1 MRVFEADFDVKKELT
16 PERMLRSEEMV
27 WNINNQAISIYDRKA
42 LLDFR
47 QSAIEDKNWQ
57 SVKTSNQ
64 VLLELDFLEKRI
76 IMDAYP
82 STLQIEHSS
91 FCNAECI
98 MCSHAF
104 TKNHNAHNLSL
115 ELFSKIEYLLPYVV
129 NVTLHGVGEAF
140 INTNITHF
148 IDKYHEYDIKLN
160 GNTNA
165 SVMSTAVT
173 DAIAKSFSSISVSCD
188 AGTAYTYEHIRKGLK
203 FETFKENVIILREAA
218 PRLHIRMATVIM
230 RQNILELEEI
240 VRLASELQFDDI
252 IFTDVTTQK
261 LLGNEKD
268 GIQYY
273 RASLKENI
281 EKAKKMGKKLHINV
295 IVPNILCFEDDSNCK
310 TDELDVQAEPMY
322 KKSEFYERLHTKY
335 SHFDSEPHIVATME
349 NYVVASKY
357 ACEGICD
364 HLLEKPFIDSE
375 GNVFPCCI
383 DWVHT
388 LGNIKNSDFE
398 GIWNGEV
405 IQGIR
410 KMFYSGKLP
419 KYCVGC
425 IFLRNQ
431 INCKRIK
438 ILNMDRDFNCNSF
451 DDIIVNI

>member
-1 MRVFEADFDVKKELT
+1 
-16 PERMLRSEEMV
+16 
-27 WNINNQAISIYDRKA
+27 
-42 LLDFR
+42 
-47 QSAIEDKNWQ
+47 
-57 SVKTSNQ
+57 
-64 VLLELDFLEKRI
+64 
-76 IMDAYP
+76 
-82 STLQIEHSS
+82 
-91 FCNAECI
+91 
-98 MCSHAF
+98 
-104 TKNHNAHNLSL
+104 
-115 ELFSKIEYLLPYVV
+115 
-129 NVTLHGVGEAF
+129 
-140 INTNITHF
+140 
-148 IDKYHEYDIKLN
+148 
-160 GNTNA
+160 
-165 SVMSTAVT
+165 
-173 DAIAKSFSSISVSCD
+173 
-188 AGTAYTYEHIRKGLK
+188 
-203 FETFKENVIILREAA
+203 
-218 PRLHIRMATVIM
+218 
-230 RQNILELEEI
+230 
-240 VRLASELQFDDI
+240 
-252 IFTDVTTQK
+252 
-261 LLGNEKD
+261 
-268 GIQYY
+268 
-273 RASLKENI
+273 
-281 EKAKKMGKKLHINV
+281 MGKKLHINV

>member
-148 IDKYHEYDIKLN
+148 MRRTYSPH
-160 GNTNA
+160 
-165 SVMSTAVT
+165 SV
-173 DAIAKSFSSISVSCD
+173 FSSIRGCLSSGARKQID
-188 AGTAYTYEHIRKGLK
+188 FFMFPPNYKGAYINHY
-203 FETFKENVIILREAA
+203 
-218 PRLHIRMATVIM
+218 
-230 RQNILELEEI
+230 
-240 VRLASELQFDDI
+240 
-252 IFTDVTTQK
+252 VT
-261 LLGNEKD
+261 
-268 GIQYY
+268 
-273 RASLKENI
+273 
-281 EKAKKMGKKLHINV
+281 
-295 IVPNILCFEDDSNCK
+295 K
-310 TDELDVQAEPMY
+310 TI
-322 KKSEFYERLHTKY
+322 SEFCNKIKRGN
-335 SHFDSEPHIVATME
+335 A
-349 NYVVASKY
+349 
-357 ACEGICD
+357 
-364 HLLEKPFIDSE
+364 EKSFALD
-375 GNVFPCCI
+375 
-383 DWVHT
+383 
-388 LGNIKNSDFE
+388 
-398 GIWNGEV
+398 
-405 IQGIR
+405 Q
-410 KMFYSGKLP
+410 GKLGERFHYFFMTNV
-419 KYCVGC
+419 KTQEKVD
-425 IFLRNQ
+425 IFN
-431 INCKRIK
+431 K
-438 ILNMDRDFNCNSF
+438 IFNTSF
-451 DDIIVNI
+451 K